1 MKFAAL
7 HDLDLES
14 FSRDAVR
21 QLGALLRGSDRME
34 RRGAAVSQIIDD
46 PYSEAVNFRLDVNGI
61 SHRGLTTYDALRQRY
76 ETDDMREEPLA
87 LFVRHAREIGASA
100 VAKQARERVALVVLE
115 DGDL

>member
-7 HDLDLES
+7 HDLNFEA
-14 FSRDAVR
+14 FSRDTMR
-21 QLGALLRGSDRME
+21 NLGALLRGNAGSE
-34 RRGAAVSQIIDD
+34 RRGPAVSRIIDD
-46 PYSEAVNFRLDVNGI
+46 PYSEAVNFRFDVNGV

-76 ETDDMREEPLA
+76 QTDDAREEPLA

-100 VAKQARERVALVVLE
+100 VAKQARDHVALVVLE